1 MSYTFNQSEAQ
12 SGDLVPTGD
21 YEATIEKIE
30 KRTLPTS
37 GKEKL
42 SIMYRIR
49 QDVDQPC
56 KNRVVFEDVWAERDH
71 PEFFNRKRLNQLM
84 GTQKK
89 IEDGYVF
96 DGISDVIE
104 FLTGANLQIHV
115 AVEFDDYSGKDR
127 NQVKWYR
134 SSKAAPKELGDKK
147 PGSPSPDIEIKD
159 EDLPF

>member
-84 GTQKK
+84 GTQK